1 MNDDMY
7 TIARKFYADNAAQ
20 HLDCDRDLLI
30 QRCADHLFEEF
41 DIFESSAQVIAAAAL
56 PSTPAIELRD

>member
-1 MNDDMY
+1 MKDEIY
-7 TIARKFYADNAAQ
+7 AAARKFYADNAAQ

-30 QRCADHLFEEF
+30 NRCADHLAEEF
-41 DIFESSAQVIAAAAL
+41 DIFKQSALVIAAAAL